1 MSKQISV
8 FAIFA
13 IMIVGSVLAMAR
25 DVEYA
30 GAIEEGVIYHK
41 CGYRWYYPEFRGNE
55 KRFGDLIGRI
65 DSLSGDTSVEIRRIE
80 VVGSASP
87 EGLLKAQVN
96 LARNR
101 AVVAAGELC
110 SHAGLPDSLVVV
122 GVWGVDWSGLRDMI
136 AGSDKAYRAEV
147 LEILT
152 EDASRLAATDMSV
165 AARIK
170 SELVGLRGGAVWND
184 MLKSFFPD
192 IRYARFVVRYDRPVI
207 LPEESAAAPS
217 DTVPAVADTVMSVG
231 NEIAEMHAEADTVQE
246 ETAVAASPGSEMRP
260 LFMDVRT
267 NMLYDAL
274 LVPNAGIEF
283 YLGRG
288 WSIGADWMYAWWKTD
303 RRHYYWRT
311 YGGDLFVRK
320 WFGHGSV
327 AKPLS
332 GHHVG
337 LYGQILTYDLEL
349 GGRGYLGDRWS
360 YAAGVEYG
368 YSLPVARRVN
378 IDFSLGLGYLGGQ
391 YKEYIPIDGHYV
403 WQSTRRRHWF
413 GPTKLEVSLV
423 WLIGCGNVNEKRQKV
438 TMFASD

>member
-1 MSKQISV
+1 M
-8 FAIFA
+8 
-13 IMIVGSVLAMAR
+13 LAMAW

-87 EGLLKAQVN
+87 EGLLKAQVS

-101 AVVAAGELC
+101 AVVSVGELC
-110 SHAGLPDSLVVV
+110 SHAGLPDSIVVV
-122 GVWGVDWSGLRDMI
+122 GGWGVDWSGLRDMI
-136 AGSDKAYRAEV
+136 AGSDKAYRVDV

-152 EDASRLAATDMSV
+152 EDASRKATTEISV

-192 IRYARFVVRYDRPVI
+192 IRYARFVVRYDRTVI

-274 LVPNAGIEF
+274 LVP
-283 YLGRG
+283 
-288 WSIGADWMYAWWKTD
+288 
-303 RRHYYWRT
+303 
-311 YGGDLFVRK
+311 
-320 WFGHGSV
+320 
-327 AKPLS
+327 
-332 GHHVG
+332 
-337 LYGQILTYDLEL
+337 
-349 GGRGYLGDRWS
+349 
-360 YAAGVEYG
+360 
-368 YSLPVARRVN
+368 
-378 IDFSLGLGYLGGQ
+378 
-391 YKEYIPIDGHYV
+391 
-403 WQSTRRRHWF
+403 
-413 GPTKLEVSLV
+413 
-423 WLIGCGNVNEKRQKV
+423 
-438 TMFASD
+438 